1 MAEVPDRAPAPMLRP
16 VKIIYEYFAL
26 YSSLTLLG
34 LICLT
39 WSVFALPLYVLL
51 PRRTG
56 IAVGRRGIMLGF
68 RLYAWSL
75 SVTGT
80 YRLDLC
86 DIDSLR
92 GGPPLILA
100 PNHPCLIDALL
111 ILTRHPNIV
120 CVMKSALMRNVF
132 LGSGSRLARYVRN
145 DYSRQMVKESVSHL
159 KDGGV
164 LMLFPEGTRT
174 IRDPINPL
182 VGSVGLIAKHAQV
195 PVQTLI
201 IETDSPFLSKGWPLF
216 RRPELPIIYRV
227 RLGKR
232 FDPPQDA
239 VTFTAELDRYYR
251 HELQGAL
258 QSRWLERA

>member
-1 MAEVPDRAPAPMLRP
+1 MRRLL
-16 VKIIYEYFAL
+16 KITYEYFAL

-39 WSVFALPLYVLL
+39 WSVFALPLYFIL
-51 PRRTG
+51 PRRIGTA
-56 IAVGRRGIMLGF
+56 IGRRGIMLGF

-75 SVTGT
+75 SVTRT
-80 YRLDLC
+80 YRLDLRA
-86 DIDSLR
+86 IDTLK

-145 DYSRQMVKESVSHL
+145 DSSRQMVKESVAHL
-159 KDGGV
+159 REGGV
-164 LMLFPEGTRT
+164 LLLFPEGTRT
-174 IRDPINPL
+174 TREPINSL
-182 VGSVGLIAKHAQV
+182 VGSVGLIAKHAHV
-195 PVQTLI
+195 PVQTLV
-201 IETDSPFLSKGWPLF
+201 IETDSPYLSKGWPLF

-232 FDPPQDA
+232 FDPPSNVA
-239 VTFTAELDRYYR
+239 AFTAELDRYYR
-251 HELQGAL
+251 DALEGAL
-258 QSRWLERA
+258 QSRWLKRA